1 MAPQSPSDCF
11 EVSIEAAR
19 IAMEHMIP
27 VVILSDGYLANGA
40 EPWKLPSEDDYEPIK
55 INHDHDPE
63 TFQPYSRDEN
73 LVRPWAKIGTPGL
86 MHRLGGIEKAQGT
99 GNVSYD
105 PENHQDMTK
114 IRFDKVEKIA
124 DFIPPLE
131 TRGDDSGDV
140 LVLGWGGTYGSLIT
154 AVDRAREQGKS
165 VSGIH
170 LRHLNPFPKNLGEI
184 LSRFKKVLIPELNAG
199 QLLGIIRGKFLVDAK
214 GLNKIQ
220 GKPFLVEEVQ
230 EAIDIMLE
238 DRWPA
243 DKVSLM
249 PSEHHVTV

>member
-1 MAPQSPSDCF
+1 MA
-11 EVSIEAAR
+11 
-19 IAMEHMIP
+19 
-27 VVILSDGYLANGA
+27 
-40 EPWKLPSEDDYEPIK
+40 
-55 INHDHDPE
+55 
-63 TFQPYSRDEN
+63 T
-73 LVRPWAKIGTPGL
+73 AK
-86 MHRLGGIEKAQGT
+86 
-99 GNVSYD
+99 S
-105 PENHQDMTK
+105 PENSSRS
-114 IRFDKVEKIA
+114 RFDKVEKIA
-124 DFIPPLE
+124 DFIAPLE
-131 TRGDDSGDV
+131 PRGDASGDV

-199 QLLGIIRGKFLVDAK
+199 QLLGIIRGKYLVDAK

-243 DKVSLM
+243 DKISLM